1 MTEHIKEK
9 LRHLPHSPGVY
20 HYFDSQQNLLYVG
33 KAKDLFKRVHS
44 YWNKQHQSPWTQLLV
59 EEIDD
64 IKIIEVKTE
73 LEALMLENSLIKSL
87 RPKYNIQLRDDKTFP
102 FLRVSREDFP
112 TFGITRKVKED
123 GARYFGP
130 YLSASYLRSMLKL
143 LQSLYGIKTVS
154 EKSYES
160 RSSVPNQIGLG
171 ARNLENREAY
181 NQNVKEA
188 IRFLSSPQPE
198 MEREIKQAMDT
209 AAHNEEYERAA
220 ILRDRLG
227 AVQQLRQNQSLF
239 SPKGLSTD
247 YIGWTQAGKLI
258 TVYVLMERE
267 GKILDKR
274 DFVFEFPSPLTPNEL
289 TDEILDYLYIQGLAI
304 PQEIIVSYEPSDKD
318 ALETYLREQ
327 TGRRVTILVP
337 QKGDKKKR
345 LATAQENAA
354 YQLKLELLKKSRRHN
369 GLADLAKIIGLGS
382 IPRRIEA
389 FDISNLGSTHIVGA
403 SIVFIDGQPAKGEY
417 RKYKIETPEGQ
428 NDFASM
434 RELVF
439 RRMHNKNRP
448 TPDLLLID
456 GGKGQLS
463 AAGEA
468 LQLAKADVPF
478 ISLAKKEEL
487 IFTPGSSDPIVLNQN
502 SDALLLLTS
511 IRDEVHRFVITFH
524 RQRRSKSLLK

>member
-1 MTEHIKEK
+1 MTEQLAEK

-20 HYFDSQQNLLYVG
+20 HYFDQHQNLLYVG

-44 YWNKQHQSPWTQLLV
+44 YWSKQHQSPWTQLLV
-59 EEIDD
+59 AEICD

-102 FLRVSREDFP
+102 FLRVSNEAFP
-112 TFGITRKVKED
+112 TFRITRKVKDD

-154 EKSYES
+154 EKSYEF

-171 ARNLENREAY
+171 ARNLDNKDEYKR
-181 NQNVKEA
+181 NVMEA
-188 IRFLSSPQPE
+188 IRFVSSPQPE
-198 MEREIKQAMDT
+198 MERAIKKTMQE
-209 AAHNEEYERAA
+209 AAENQEFERAA

-227 AVQQLRQNQSLF
+227 AVQQLRKSQSLF
-239 SPKGLSTD
+239 SPHSINTD
-247 YIGWTQAGKLI
+247 YVGWSQAGKLI

-267 GKILDKR
+267 GKIVDKR
-274 DFVFEFPSPLTPNEL
+274 DFVFEFPSPLSPEEL
-289 TDEILDYLYIQGLAI
+289 TAAILDYLYVQGLAI
-304 PQEIIVSYEPSDKD
+304 PHEIITKHEPSD
-318 ALETYLREQ
+318 LETFEDYLRLQ
-327 TGRRVTILVP
+327 TGHRVVVKVP

-345 LATAQENAA
+345 LTMAVENSV
-354 YQLKLELLKKSRRHN
+354 YQLKIELLKKSRRQN
-369 GLADLAKIIGLGS
+369 GLADLAKVIGLPG

-439 RRMHNKNRP
+439 RRMSNKTRP
-448 TPDLLLID
+448 QPDLLLID

-468 LQLAKADVPF
+468 LKLAKSNVPY
-478 ISLAKKEEL
+478 ISLAKKEE
-487 IFTPGSSDPIVLNQN
+487 IIYSPKQSDPIMLTKD
-502 SDALLLLTS
+502 SDALLLLTA
-511 IRDEVHRFVITFH
+511 IRDEVHRFVISFH